1 MLSVGRRYLPAG
13 ERGSGGATGAG
24 DGAGDGAGECKSV
37 AAEASNES
45 AQNRLLTFSL

>member
-1 MLSVGRRYLPAG
+1 MLSVGRRYLPAW
-13 ERGSGGATGAG
+13 ERGSAGARGV
-24 DGAGDGAGECKSV
+24 GDGAGECKSV